1 MYVLYIDIY
10 IIYVC
15 GHYTYIL
22 IIHIIISQ
30 AQLLT
35 ENTRSRL
42 TPAACRGADRQETKG
57 GPQLFPDMEMNIWKQ
72 QMHGAIGAFLSE
84 IPATSRFSMN
94 FESNTLEIRVHFQM
108 APTENAHKEPKKKAP
123 PSKVK
128 RNRRRLA
135 KFLDKPETQP
145 DSPPSTSCEKSSEGE
160 ELVAPP
166 LFAPLEPCMEEGE
179 SLEFDTSA
187 VADSGKDPPPSMQ
200 TKTSFTCKDRE
211 QGQGEMEKGKD
222 GDKILVDNEA
232 GREDEME
239 EKIETETEIQ
249 EPDIQ
254 DMFMKL
260 IADFQSIKD
269 KCEPIKDTANEFET
283 ESETETETN
292 PTREDAQPVCTVRVP
307 AHQISDRKFVKVERK
322 RRKRKE
328 QTDCKAS

>member
-1 MYVLYIDIY
+1 
-10 IIYVC
+10 
-15 GHYTYIL
+15 
-22 IIHIIISQ
+22 
-30 AQLLT
+30 
-35 ENTRSRL
+35 
-42 TPAACRGADRQETKG
+42 
-57 GPQLFPDMEMNIWKQ
+57 MNIWKQ

-166 LFAPLEPCMEEGE
+166 LFAPLEPCMEEGV

-187 VADSGKDPPPSMQ
+187 VADSGKDPPSSMQ

-222 GDKILVDNEA
+222 GDKISVDNVV
-232 GREDEME
+232 GREDETEEEIEMETEMHKSKDTWLECIEAKDPWSKWTTDKGAGWGDEME

-249 EPDIQ
+249 EPDI
-254 DMFMKL
+254 
-260 IADFQSIKD
+260 
-269 KCEPIKDTANEFET
+269 ET
-283 ESETETETN
+283 ENN
-292 PTREDAQPVCTVRVP
+292 PTREDKQPVCTVRVP
-307 AHQISDRKFVKVERK
+307 AHQITDRKFVKVERK
-322 RRKRKE
+322 RRKRKDH
-328 QTDCKAS
+328 QNDCKTS

>member
-1 MYVLYIDIY
+1 
-10 IIYVC
+10 
-15 GHYTYIL
+15 
-22 IIHIIISQ
+22 
-30 AQLLT
+30 
-35 ENTRSRL
+35 
-42 TPAACRGADRQETKG
+42 
-57 GPQLFPDMEMNIWKQ
+57 
-72 QMHGAIGAFLSE
+72 MHGAIGAFLSE

-179 SLEFDTSA
+179 GLEFDTSS

-200 TKTSFTCKDRE
+200 TNSSFTCKESE
-211 QGQGEMEKGKD
+211 QGKGEVEKSKD
-222 GDKILVDNEA
+222 GDKILVDNET

-260 IADFQSIKD
+260 YANIQEMKERMATKD
-269 KCEPIKDTANEFET
+269 MMNEFET
-283 ESETETETN
+283 EAETEIENN
-292 PTREDAQPVCTVRVP
+292 PTQEDEQPVRTVRVP
-307 AHQISDRKFVKVERK
+307 AHQITDRKFVKVERK
-322 RRKRKE
+322 RRKRKDH
-328 QTDCKAS
+328 QNDCKAS

>member
-1 MYVLYIDIY
+1 
-10 IIYVC
+10 
-15 GHYTYIL
+15 
-22 IIHIIISQ
+22 
-30 AQLLT
+30 
-35 ENTRSRL
+35 
-42 TPAACRGADRQETKG
+42 
-57 GPQLFPDMEMNIWKQ
+57 MNIWKQ

-135 KFLDKPETQP
+135 KFLEKPETQP
-145 DSPPSTSCEKSSEGE
+145 DLPPITSCEKSSEGE
-160 ELVAPP
+160 EPVAPP
-166 LFAPLEPCMEEGE
+166 LLTPFEPCIEGGE
-179 SLEFDTSA
+179 GLEFDITSA
-187 VADSGKDPPPSMQ
+187 DESGKAPHPPMQ
-200 TKTSFTCKDRE
+200 TNSSYTCEDR
-211 QGQGEMEKGKD
+211 QHSGQGEVEKDID
-222 GDKILVDNEA
+222 GDKILVDNVT

-269 KCEPIKDTANEFET
+269 KCEPIKDKANEFET
-283 ESETETETN
+283 ESETENEIETS
-292 PTREDAQPVCTVRVP
+292 PTREDEQPVRAVRVP
-307 AHQISDRKFVKVERK
+307 AHQITDRKFVKVERK
-322 RRKRKE
+322 RRKRKDH
-328 QTDCKAS
+328 QKDCKTS

>member
-1 MYVLYIDIY
+1 
-10 IIYVC
+10 
-15 GHYTYIL
+15 
-22 IIHIIISQ
+22 
-30 AQLLT
+30 
-35 ENTRSRL
+35 
-42 TPAACRGADRQETKG
+42 
-57 GPQLFPDMEMNIWKQ
+57 
-72 QMHGAIGAFLSE
+72 MHGAIGAFLSE

-166 LFAPLEPCMEEGE
+166 LFAPFEPCMEEGE

-222 GDKILVDNEA
+222 GDKILVDNET

-254 DMFMKL
+254 DMFMSMY
-260 IADFQSIKD
+260 ADLQEMKKSSAFLD
-269 KCEPIKDTANEFET
+269 KYEPIKDTTNEFET
-283 ESETETETN
+283 ESETENENN
-292 PTREDAQPVCTVRVP
+292 PTREDEQPVRTVRVP
-307 AHQISDRKFVKVERK
+307 AHQITDRKFVKVERK
-322 RRKRKE
+322 RRKRKDHPN
-328 QTDCKAS
+328 DCKAS

>member
-1 MYVLYIDIY
+1 
-10 IIYVC
+10 
-15 GHYTYIL
+15 
-22 IIHIIISQ
+22 
-30 AQLLT
+30 
-35 ENTRSRL
+35 
-42 TPAACRGADRQETKG
+42 
-57 GPQLFPDMEMNIWKQ
+57 
-72 QMHGAIGAFLSE
+72 MHEAIGAFLSE

-94 FESNTLEIRVHFQM
+94 FESNTLEIRVHYQM

-166 LFAPLEPCMEEGE
+166 LFAPLEPCMEEGV

-200 TKTSFTCKDRE
+200 TTTSFKESE

-222 GDKILVDNEA
+222 GDKISVDNVVGREDETEEEIEMETEMHKSTDPWLECIEAKDPWSKWMTDNGA

-254 DMFMKL
+254 DMLMSIHADLQNMKKSSAFL
-260 IADFQSIKD
+260 D
-269 KCEPIKDTANEFET
+269 KYEPIKDTTNEFET
-283 ESETETETN
+283 ESETETENN
-292 PTREDAQPVCTVRVP
+292 PTREDKQPVCTVRVP
-307 AHQISDRKFVKVERK
+307 AHQITDRKFVKVERK
-322 RRKRKE
+322 RRKRKDH
-328 QTDCKAS
+328 QNDCKTS

>member
-1 MYVLYIDIY
+1 
-10 IIYVC
+10 
-15 GHYTYIL
+15 
-22 IIHIIISQ
+22 
-30 AQLLT
+30 
-35 ENTRSRL
+35 
-42 TPAACRGADRQETKG
+42 
-57 GPQLFPDMEMNIWKQ
+57 MNIWKQ

-166 LFAPLEPCMEEGE
+166 LFAPFEPCIEEGE
-179 SLEFDTSA
+179 GLEFDTSS
-187 VADSGKDPPPSMQ
+187 VADSGKDPPSSMQ

-211 QGQGEMEKGKD
+211 QGQGEVEKGKD
-222 GDKILVDNEA
+222 GDKILVDNET

-254 DMFMKL
+254 EMFQEKFMKL
-260 IADFQSIKD
+260 CADIQEMKKSSAFLD
-269 KCEPIKDTANEFET
+269 KYEPIKDTTNEFET
-283 ESETETETN
+283 ESETETENN
-292 PTREDAQPVCTVRVP
+292 PTREDVQPVRTVRVP
-307 AHQISDRKFVKVERK
+307 AHQITDRKFVKVERK
-322 RRKRKE
+322 RRKRKDH
-328 QTDCKAS
+328 QNDCKAS

>member
-1 MYVLYIDIY
+1 
-10 IIYVC
+10 
-15 GHYTYIL
+15 
-22 IIHIIISQ
+22 
-30 AQLLT
+30 
-35 ENTRSRL
+35 
-42 TPAACRGADRQETKG
+42 
-57 GPQLFPDMEMNIWKQ
+57 
-72 QMHGAIGAFLSE
+72 MHGAIGAFLSE

-135 KFLDKPETQP
+135 KFLEKPETQP
-145 DSPPSTSCEKSSEGE
+145 DLPPITSCEKSSEGE
-160 ELVAPP
+160 EPVAPP
-166 LFAPLEPCMEEGE
+166 LLTPFEPCIEGGE
-179 SLEFDTSA
+179 GLEFDTTS
-187 VADSGKDPPPSMQ
+187 VAESGKAPHPSMQ
-200 TKTSFTCKDRE
+200 TRSSFTCKDR
-211 QGQGEMEKGKD
+211 QHSGQGEVEKDID
-222 GDKILVDNEA
+222 GDKILVDNVT

-254 DMFMKL
+254 EMFMKL
-260 IADFQSIKD
+260 YADMQEMKKSSALLD
-269 KCEPIKDTANEFET
+269 KYEPIKDTTNEFET
-283 ESETETETN
+283 ESETETENN
-292 PTREDAQPVCTVRVP
+292 PTREDEQPVCTVRVP